1 MGTLNFSLNALIS
14 SSVTCPSDL
23 ANLADNIIKLK
34 VNSTK
39 ESLKNLLK
47 NIKTIALVGASSNP
61 ERDSYKVMKFLI
73 DKGYEI
79 FPINPN
85 QANNKILDVDCYSN
99 IKEIKKK
106 IDMVDIFRAQ
116 EFVMEITQDAIA
128 IGVQVIWTQEGIV
141 DEKSADLAKNAG
153 IIFVM
158 NECPKKIL
166 EN

>member
-1 MGTLNFSLNALIS
+1 M
-14 SSVTCPSDL
+14 
-23 ANLADNIIKLK
+23 
-34 VNSTK
+34 NSTK

-73 DKGYEI
+73 DKGYEV

-85 QANNKILDVDCYSN
+85 ELNNKILDVDCYSN
-99 IKEIKKK
+99 IQEIKKK

>member
-1 MGTLNFSLNALIS
+1 M
-14 SSVTCPSDL
+14 
-23 ANLADNIIKLK
+23 
-34 VNSTK
+34 NSTK

-47 NIKTIALVGASSNP
+47 NIKTIAIVGASSNP
-61 ERDSYKVMKFLI
+61 EKDSYKVMKFLI
-73 DKGYEI
+73 NKGYEI

-85 QANNKILDVDCYSN
+85 EANNKILGADCYSN
-99 IKEIKKK
+99 IQEIKKK

>member
-1 MGTLNFSLNALIS
+1 M
-14 SSVTCPSDL
+14 
-23 ANLADNIIKLK
+23 
-34 VNSTK
+34 NSTK

-47 NIKTIALVGASSNP
+47 NIKTIALVGASANP

-141 DEKSADLAKNAG
+141 DEKSSDLAKNAG